1 MHSTCDD
8 KLTQQLSKKDS
19 LTRFFIAAR
28 SEQDWLVLCP
38 IERSFLS
45 MVSNDE
51 YAVFKNDVKVC
62 TVSGDM
68 AYDDVLSLVCG

>member
-1 MHSTCDD
+1 MYSTCDD
-8 KLTQQLSKKDS
+8 KLTQQLSKKIG
-19 LTRFFIAAR
+19 LTRFLETAMG
-28 SEQDWLVLCP
+28 EHDWSVLCP

-45 MVSNDE
+45 MVPNDG

-68 AYDDVLSLVCG
+68 AYDDVLNLVCG